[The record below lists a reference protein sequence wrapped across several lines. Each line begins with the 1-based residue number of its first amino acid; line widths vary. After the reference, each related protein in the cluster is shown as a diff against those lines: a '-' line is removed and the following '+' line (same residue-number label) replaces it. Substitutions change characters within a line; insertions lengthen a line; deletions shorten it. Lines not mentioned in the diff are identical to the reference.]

1 MTEPQDNIASDTI
14 LEEINA
20 LNTLEQELERLRN
33 EKNATQ
39 APTQFVDPPLKK
51 TTEKQPK
58 SPEHIQQKTKKVDEL
73 KHDIYELE
81 AAMQI
86 DHRNLKG
93 FKKKEL
99 EAYLAELM
107 DKAGTTLSLGLEPS
121 EEKPIEHKPS
131 ENGRASTEGAQR
143 PVFPDAQPPISQQ
156 LRNDIKQQMQAAQV
170 EKAKG
175 NVIADSLF
183 QFNAICMYLLERTS
197 EEFED
202 KLGCSITGA
211 TRDLREDYANP
222 DSPLREIYAQIHEK
236 YGKTLEPYLDPLT
249 RLTVYNLAVVQ
260 RSIKKKIEKKK
271 DQQND
276 T

>member
-121 EEKPIEHKPS
+121 EEKPIEHKPM
-131 ENGRASTEGAQR
+131 E
-143 PVFPDAQPPISQQ
+143 DAQPPISQQ

>member
-51 TTEKQPK
+51 TKPPK
-58 SPEHIQQKTKKVDEL
+58 TDDQIKQKTKKVDEL

-99 EAYLAELM
+99 ESYLAELM
-107 DKAGTTLSLGLEPS
+107 DKAGTTLSLGLDDS
-121 EEKPIEHKPS
+121 TNKSAEEKPIEHKPM
-131 ENGRASTEGAQR
+131 E
-143 PVFPDAQPPISQQ
+143 DAQPPISQQ

-175 NVIADSLF
+175 SVQADALF
-183 QFNAICMYLLERTS
+183 QFNAICMYLLEATS
-197 EEFED
+197 EKFED
-202 KLGCSITGA
+202 QLQISITGA
-211 TRDLREDYANP
+211 TRELREDYQKP
-222 DSPLREIYAQIHEK
+222 DSPLREIYAQIYEK
-236 YGKTLEPYLDPLT
+236 HGKIIEPYLDPIT
-249 RLTVYNLAVVQ
+249 RLTVYNLGIIQ
-260 RSIKKKIEKKK
+260 RSIKRKIEKKK

>member
-1 MTEPQDNIASDTI
+1 MEEPQDNIASDTI
-14 LEEINA
+14 LENINA

-51 TTEKQPK
+51 TTEKPPK

-99 EAYLAELM
+99 ESYLAELM

-121 EEKPIEHKPS
+121 EEKPIEHKPM
-131 ENGRASTEGAQR
+131 E
-143 PVFPDAQPPISQQ
+143 DAQPPISQQ

-175 NVIADSLF
+175 SVQADSLF
-183 QFNAICMYLLERTS
+183 QFNAICMFLLESAT
-197 EEFED
+197 EKFED
-202 KLGCSITGA
+202 KIQCSITGA
-211 TRDLREDYANP
+211 TRELREDYQKL
-222 DSPLREIYAQIHEK
+222 DSPLRDMYAQIYEK
-236 YGKTLEPYLDPLT
+236 YGKTLEPYLDPIT
-249 RLTVYNLAVVQ
+249 RLTIYNLGIIQ
-260 RSIKKKIEKKK
+260 RSIKRKIEKKK